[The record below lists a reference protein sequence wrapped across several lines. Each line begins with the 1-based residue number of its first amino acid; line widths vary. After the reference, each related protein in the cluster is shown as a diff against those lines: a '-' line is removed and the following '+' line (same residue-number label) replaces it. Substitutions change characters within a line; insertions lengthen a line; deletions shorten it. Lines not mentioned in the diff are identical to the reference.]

1 MEKKK
6 SLKMLTTML
15 IISVFCAFVIPSFML
30 DSQAYAASKTHLSKT
45 SINLDTGDSQ
55 KISLILPSG
64 KKVSASK
71 VTWKTSSSKVASV
84 KKGKITGKSE
94 GNCTIT
100 AKYKG
105 KKYKCKVNVKI
116 NYAKNSPEENLQIL
130 ADKVQSA
137 GGSLVLN
144 ESTVDNNVLISYS
157 PVYQDIT
164 FRYETKSSRTKL
176 TLSATYHTDTQKW
189 STISFSL
196 SDGLS
201 AQLHT
206 SENFDPSTYYY
217 YRDLNYT
224 YDATDTQSLNS
235 AQKEIIKEMAAV
247 ATNAL
252 WGGVSD
258 IMVQNTDMKLRYI
271 GFDNF

>member
-1 MEKKK
+1 M
-6 SLKMLTTML
+6 
-15 IISVFCAFVIPSFML
+15 
-30 DSQAYAASKTHLSKT
+30 
-45 SINLDTGDSQ
+45 
-55 KISLILPSG
+55 
-64 KKVSASK
+64 
-71 VTWKTSSSKVASV
+71 
-84 KKGKITGKSE
+84 
-94 GNCTIT
+94 
-100 AKYKG
+100 
-105 KKYKCKVNVKI
+105 
-116 NYAKNSPEENLQIL
+116 
-130 ADKVQSA
+130 
-137 GGSLVLN
+137 LN

-189 STISFSL
+189 SAISFSL

-201 AQLHT
+201 VQLHT

-252 WGGVSD
+252 WAGVSE
-258 IMVQNTDMKLRYI
+258 ILLQNTDMKLRYI

>member
-1 MEKKK
+1 M
-6 SLKMLTTML
+6 
-15 IISVFCAFVIPSFML
+15 
-30 DSQAYAASKTHLSKT
+30 
-45 SINLDTGDSQ
+45 
-55 KISLILPSG
+55 
-64 KKVSASK
+64 
-71 VTWKTSSSKVASV
+71 
-84 KKGKITGKSE
+84 
-94 GNCTIT
+94 
-100 AKYKG
+100 
-105 KKYKCKVNVKI
+105 
-116 NYAKNSPEENLQIL
+116 
-130 ADKVQSA
+130 
-137 GGSLVLN
+137 LN

-189 STISFSL
+189 SAISFSL

-224 YDATDTQSLNS
+224 YDATGTQSLNS